1 MVDVTTIIGGDFM
14 DKSVGRLVSILYR
27 KNQVYL
33 NLVLSKYN
41 ITASELPIIMYLY
54 NNDCASQE
62 EISSYLI
69 IDKASTA
76 RVVKS
81 LIEKKYIRKEKDP
94 NDNRMNRIFLNDRA
108 LGQKEKIYEVLH
120 EWSGF
125 LMEGLDV
132 QTVNTMY
139 GALESMVEKVENT
152 NFKEK
157 WRNR

>member
-1 MVDVTTIIGGDFM
+1 ME
-14 DKSVGRLVSILYR
+14 KSVGRLISILYR

-41 ITASELPIIMYLY
+41 ITASELPVIIYLY
-54 NNDCASQE
+54 NNDGASQE

-81 LIEKKYIRKEKDP
+81 LIEKKYIRKEKDL
-94 NDNRMNRIFLNDRA
+94 NDNRVNRIFLDGHA
-108 LGQKEKIYEVLH
+108 LEQKEKIHQVLH
-120 EWSGF
+120 EWSSF
-125 LMEGLDV
+125 LMEELEPNSVD
-132 QTVNTMY
+132 TMY
-139 GALESMVEKVENT
+139 EVLESMVEKVETT

-157 WRNR
+157 WRNK